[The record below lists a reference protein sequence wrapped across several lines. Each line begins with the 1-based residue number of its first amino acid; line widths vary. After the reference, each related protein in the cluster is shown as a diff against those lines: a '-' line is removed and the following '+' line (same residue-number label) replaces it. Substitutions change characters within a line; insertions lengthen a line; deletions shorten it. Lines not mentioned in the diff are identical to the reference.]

1 VSGDGAL
8 YSAQLTHIEMTRR
21 LTVKA
26 LTFGL
31 TSALMVVFSPATATV
46 VDVHARG
53 IWDSGPS
60 VGKLF
65 KIHFWYDVDQL
76 VIRDSR
82 WVDVSSTSGWGA
94 QISSESFFDGLSF
107 DFLRITASSP
117 SIPLSPEQV
126 LLSTFSIQAYD
137 FERPGTGTLQ
147 IQSRPDAGEVD
158 FLYSDNSVSYF
169 STTGV
174 ISPVP
179 IPLPAS
185 YLFLLTSCA
194 WLWQVRRFR
203 VFELDSVS
211 VIKRTVKNA

>member
-1 VSGDGAL
+1 
-8 YSAQLTHIEMTRR
+8 
-21 LTVKA
+21 
-26 LTFGL
+26 L
-31 TSALMVVFSPATATV
+31 TSVLIVALSPASATV

-60 VGKLF
+60 VGKTF

-94 QISSESFFDGLSF
+94 HISSESFFDGLSF

-126 LLSTFSIQAYD
+126 LSSTFSIQAYD
-137 FERPGTGTLQ
+137 FERPGIGTLQ

-158 FLYSDNSVSYF
+158 FLYSDNSVRYF

-174 ISPVP
+174 ISPTP
-179 IPLPAS
+179 IPIPAS
-185 YLFLLTSCA
+185 YLLLLTGCA
-194 WLWQVRRFR
+194 WLWQVRRVR
-203 VFELDSVS
+203 VFEIDSVS
-211 VIKRTVKNA
+211 ITKGTVKTAYSGRRLCCIKVVDEGIHLANPA